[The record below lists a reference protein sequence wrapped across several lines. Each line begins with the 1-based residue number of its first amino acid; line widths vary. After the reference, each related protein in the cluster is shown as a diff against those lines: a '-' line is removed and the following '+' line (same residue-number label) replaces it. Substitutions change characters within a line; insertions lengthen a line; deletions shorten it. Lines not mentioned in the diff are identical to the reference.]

1 MLDSHT
7 LVLASLVSEAT
18 FALTLALLAWSD
30 RRTKGMI
37 WLSIACALQLIATGL
52 RPLWKLPGDRAAQ
65 AAASCIIVLTYFFVY
80 MGLRWF
86 VTRRR
91 LNSIGGPMLV
101 SLAMTIVVAVN
112 PFSTNVALAV
122 ARLAAIAIMGRTVQM
137 LLHTRFVALQ
147 RAALVTA
154 GLLSV
159 MIVLMALRIPVDLG
173 VLRLD
178 ASAELGI
185 RATLF
190 TATGLLA
197 FSFVGMFVAETTR
210 RLHQETRTD
219 PLTGLRN
226 RRAIE
231 EIAMLEVAAARRM
244 GSPLHLL
251 MLDIDHFKRLND
263 TWGHALGDRA
273 LRALSGVLLTVTGA
287 DDRVTRMGGEEFA
300 VLLPGCD
307 TFDAREVAERLRA
320 TVEGLRL
327 NEKEEVASF
336 TVSIGISA
344 WRHGEDTW
352 HDMLRRADEALYRA
366 KREGRNRV
374 IVGGMDAPEEDAEA
388 RIAWRTSGPRTI
400 ASA

>member
-37 WLSIACALQLIATGL
+37 WLSIACALQLLATGV
-52 RPLWKLPGDRAAQ
+52 RPLWKLPDDKPAQ

-91 LNSIGGPMLV
+91 LSSIGGPLLV
-101 SLAMTIVVAVN
+101 SLAMTVVVAVN
-112 PFSTNVALAV
+112 PFSTAAALTIAK
-122 ARLAAIAIMGRTVQM
+122 LAAMAIIGCTVRM
-137 LLHTRFVALQ
+137 LLHTRFAALQ

-154 GLLSV
+154 GLLGVSL
-159 MIVLMALRIPVDLG
+159 VLMALRIPIDLG
-173 VLRLD
+173 VLHLD
-178 ASAELGI
+178 PSADLGI
-185 RATLF
+185 RGTMF
-190 TATGLLA
+190 TATALLA

-231 EIAMLEVAAARRM
+231 EIATQEVATARRL

-307 TFDAREVAERLRA
+307 LYAAREIAERLRA

-327 NEKEEVASF
+327 NEKDEIASF
-336 TVSIGISA
+336 TVSIGISS
-344 WRHGEDTW
+344 WRPGEVGW
-352 HDMLRRADEALYRA
+352 NEMLRRADEALYCA
-366 KREGRNRV
+366 KREGRNQV
-374 IVGGMDAPEEDAEA
+374 IVSGLDAAEGSAEA
-388 RIAWRTSGPRTI
+388 RMAWRTSGPQKI
-400 ASA
+400 ANA